1 MQDVN
6 IESNNKK
13 SIYSNENSQK
23 SLEEIV
29 NEIKAKSDISDSQKA
44 QLIIP
49 AIKKNKSTTQ
59 EQIIDCIKQ
68 ANIQDENEK
77 FKIIENFLSLK
88 NESDIVKI
96 IKGAEIDD
104 ELTKSQIIQSFVSN
118 QKHSQIHQN
127 EIIRILK
134 EVGVNDE
141 DYKSNIIKFFLPK
154 VWFSEKISET
164 NQNTNSVILSLTENA
179 TPDNFAKIIKDFEL
193 QNRVDLIVDLFKYA
207 YQTPQS
213 NDVKNFIHI
222 AKSLYSSELMQS
234 ELIMKGMKFNG
245 VINSNN
251 VQDLKPF
258 IEGIKDNELA
268 LDLIKTLH
276 VKGALKDEKDILSL
290 VKNRS
295 KKQYDFITKILED
308 RTLDD
313 SISEDGKAR
322 LKLIFG
328 DNLTVDGELITISQL
343 ISYYDIK
350 NQASDLSVMLKPE
363 FKKQLRDNFLPSSEI
378 FLYKPQELEK
388 LNQLLSEEGVDF
400 DVKTYFI
407 ENKKLCDYL
416 REKVGNIV
424 EVNPETTYQIN
435 FKKFIFSEEL
445 HETSLEERQKME
457 QEQRGINKLFNQI
470 LKDSDPDPIMV
481 KDFFSRLLTEFEF
494 PPDEQNKLKIFF
506 VNNKKEIAHCFC
518 GDEKSSQDFKYS
530 LMTIKDGCFA
540 NIGMQF
546 RKALYATMIEDEEAQ
561 IFYKFADYAIFSA
574 IINQHG
580 EDIITRVEAPFDH
593 KEINLYYLSPMPLI
607 GKLAEE
613 ESLSPTKS
621 WTIIENNIGRRAF
634 IGQLSQEE
642 SLNFEDSWTIVRK
655 NFGNEMASELLE
667 KMMEEMQEPEKI
679 DQKAKEIA
687 SYFIV
692 KMIVGEDK
700 MQDLEGKDPQ
710 LEKLS
715 DIAHNKGLIISK
727 TPSPSLNLNQTP
739 PPTPIP
745 TPIPTPPPEPSP
757 SSSPR
762 VLLQLRDERVA
773 SCFPFCFGWSRR
785 V

>member
-1 MQDVN
+1 MQNVN

-29 NEIKAKSDISDSQKA
+29 NEIKAKSDISDSEKV

-68 ANIQDENEK
+68 ANIEDKNEK
-77 FKIIENFLSLK
+77 FNIIKNFLSLK
-88 NESDIVKI
+88 NESDVVKI
-96 IKGAEIDD
+96 IQGAEIDD
-104 ELTKSQIIQSFVSN
+104 EFMKSQIIQFFVSN

-134 EVGVNDE
+134 EVGVNNE
-141 DYKSNIIKFFLPK
+141 DYKSDIIKFFLAK
-154 VWFSEKISET
+154 FWFSLKISET
-164 NQNTNSVILSLTENA
+164 NQDPNSAVLSLTENA
-179 TPDNFAKIIKDFEL
+179 TPDNFVKIIKDFEL

-207 YQTPQS
+207 YQAPQG

-234 ELIMKGMKFNG
+234 ELIMKGVKFNG

-276 VKGALKDEKDILSL
+276 VKEMLKDEKDILSL

-328 DNLTVDGELITISQL
+328 DDLIVDGELITISQL

-350 NQASDLSVMLKPE
+350 NQASDLSAMLKPE
-363 FKKQLRDNFLPSSEI
+363 FKKQLRDNFLPSLEI

-407 ENKKLCDYL
+407 ENKKLCDFL

-445 HETSLEERQKME
+445 HEASLEERQKIE
-457 QEQRGINKLFNQI
+457 QERQEINELFNQI
-470 LKDSDPDPIMV
+470 LKDLDPDPIMV

-518 GDEKSSQDFKYS
+518 GDEQSSKDFKYS
-530 LMTIKDGCFA
+530 LMTLKDGCFA

-546 RKALYATMIEDEEAQ
+546 RKALYGTMIDDEEAQ
-561 IFYKFADYAIFSA
+561 IFYKFADYKIFSA

-580 EDIITRVEAPFDH
+580 EDIITRVEAPFDN
-593 KEINLYYLSPMPLI
+593 KEINLYYLSPMSLI
-607 GKLAEE
+607 SKLAEE
-613 ESLSPTKS
+613 ESLSIEKS
-621 WTIIENNIGRRAF
+621 WAIITR
-634 IGQLSQEE
+634 
-642 SLNFEDSWTIVRK
+642 
-655 NFGNEMASELLE
+655 NFGNEGAQELLE
-667 KMMEEMQEPEKI
+667 KMMEETQESEKI
-679 DQKAKEIA
+679 DQKTKEIA
-687 SYFIV
+687 SYLIV
-692 KMIVGEDK
+692 KMIIGENK
-700 MQDLEGKDPQ
+700 IQDLESKDPQ
-710 LEKLS
+710 LKRLS
-715 DIAHNKGLIISK
+715 DIAHNRGVIFEDSPLSLDLN
-727 TPSPSLNLNQTP
+727 PS
-739 PPTPIP
+739 
-745 TPIPTPPPEPSP
+745 PTPPSAPPPSP
-757 SSSPR
+757 DSSPISSPR
-762 VLLQLRDERVA
+762 TLSQSSSAGGA